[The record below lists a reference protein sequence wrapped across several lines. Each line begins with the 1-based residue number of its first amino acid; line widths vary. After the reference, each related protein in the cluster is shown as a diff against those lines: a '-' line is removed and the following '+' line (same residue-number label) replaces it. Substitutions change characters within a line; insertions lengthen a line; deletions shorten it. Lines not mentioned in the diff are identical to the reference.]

1 MRQRSDYSFESSSPP
16 DAEDLDVEEEAA
28 HTRILWVRIG
38 VLVVLLAAA
47 FGAGFLLAPREST
60 DARVGD
66 LQAELAQSEENS
78 EQLEAQMA
86 DARRQLEDAQAQV
99 AELEAAATPDTTA
112 PQSPSPPEEAKTRT
126 YTVQPG
132 DTLQEIA
139 VDYYRDVDY
148 DDFLAEFNGIADTTQ
163 LPVGLDLEIPPKP
176 ETP

>member
-16 DAEDLDVEEEAA
+16 DSEDLDVEEEAT
-28 HTRILWVRIG
+28 HTRILWVRIAA
-38 VLVVLLAAA
+38 LVAFLVAA

-60 DARVGD
+60 DARVGE

-99 AELEAAATPDTTA
+99 AELEAAATPDTT
-112 PQSPSPPEEAKTRT
+112 PTQSPSPPEEKVRT

-163 LPVGLDLEIPPKP
+163 LPVGFDLEIPPKP
-176 ETP
+176 EAP